1 MGTERVYIED
11 ERAWRTA
18 CALMLRLLAH
28 AYTLPRSRATRR
40 FWIGGHDEY
49 DRLLRSL

>member
-1 MGTERVYIED
+1 VYIED

-18 CALMLRLLAH
+18 YAAYALMLRLLAR

-40 FWIGGHDEY
+40 FWIGGHDE
-49 DRLLRSL
+49 